1 MCLPGLLLKLKSAGL
16 QGKALSWCE
25 SFLTGRRQR
34 VRVGSNTSS
43 AQRLYAAV
51 PQGAILSPL
60 FFSIYIND
68 IVESANAKFNL
79 FAEDTSVYIADKSQ
93 VSLQRRLQGVLD
105 KLAYWFKQ
113 WAVTVNPTKSAVLVS

>member
-1 MCLPGLLLKLKSAGL
+1 MSLPGLLLKLKSAGL

-34 VRVGSNTSS
+34 ARVGSNISF
-43 AQRLYAAV
+43 AQRLYAGV

-68 IVESANAKFNL
+68 IVQSANAEFNL
-79 FAEDTSVYIADKSQ
+79 FADDTSVYIADKSQ
-93 VSLQRRLQGVLD
+93 VSLQ
-105 KLAYWFKQ
+105 
-113 WAVTVNPTKSAVLVS
+113 